1 MSTRL
6 AANSYRRR
14 REISSSPAS
23 LCPLRQPGPRSEARG
38 FTLLEVMIAIALLAM
53 GLVLLLSVQARSI
66 QLAQQA
72 RNLSG
77 ATGLARAKMYD
88 CTRDLLKKGFSIGN
102 YDEEGDFDDEEMPGF
117 YWECHAYKPDIPV
130 SDVTDVTAGLSAAA
144 GGEGAAGGM
153 SGAADAAGIG
163 AGMIAPVLSQISSV
177 LGDSIRELVVIV
189 RWREGEAW
197 EQLEVTTHVVD
208 KTQINAIAS
217 QLQTMS
223 GQMGGMLGGA
233 LGAGGGAPA
242 SGGSDF
248 SAGSRPEQATGGGR
262 R

>member
-1 MSTRL
+1 MTSASVATEG
-6 AANSYRRR
+6 RRR
-14 REISSSPAS
+14 RASPRSAAS
-23 LCPLRQPGPRSEARG
+23 LRPVGHHRLKGDPRG

-72 RNLSG
+72 RNLSV

-88 CTRDLLKKGFSIGN
+88 CTRDLLKKGFSIGD

-117 YWECHAYKPDIPV
+117 FWECHAYKPDIPV
-130 SDVTDVTAGLSAAA
+130 SDVTDVTTGLAAAA
-144 GGEGAAGGM
+144 GGDGATGGM

-189 RWREGEAW
+189 RWREGETY
-197 EQLEVTTHVVD
+197 EQLEVTTHVVE
-208 KTQINAIAS
+208 KAQINAIAS

-233 LGAGGGAPA
+233 LGAGGASAP
-242 SGGSDF
+242 SGGADF
-248 SAGSRPEQATGGGR
+248 SAGARPNEAAGGAAQ
-262 R
+262 